1 MKNSLGRRVINRKLL
16 IQSNFPVGKKKRKE
30 EEDEGWRSCR
40 TAGYVI
46 TIKAKGR
53 PLCSQDI
60 ANRDKGAIA
69 ATGITYT
76 ECLGG
81 KETAT

>member
-1 MKNSLGRRVINRKLL
+1 MEGIINRKLL
-16 IQSNFPVGKKKRKE
+16 IQSNFLVGKKKRGGGGGGG
-30 EEDEGWRSCR
+30 EDEAWRSCR
-40 TAGYVI
+40 TAGYV
-46 TIKAKGR
+46 TIKAKGS
-53 PLCSQDI
+53 PLCNQDTRR
-60 ANRDKGAIA
+60 RDKEAIV